1 MKDGIMLL
9 NLLHCNFGL
18 IIFPAVFMSNS
29 FKINN
34 LRLKLKSKPAV
45 FSFLFLIVLFFQSS
59 CFSNPKDTG
68 GPEAYLSNIV
78 DADGS
83 LKRVMAANVLKVGAD
98 PNSGMPFIVKTKFSG
113 EYEGF
118 EADISKYIGDQLGC
132 TVKFVPTNW
141 ENLLDGLEKKNYD
154 IVLNALEKPEDNKL
168 PGKNIGFSNSYYV
181 NSQHIIVSQNNT
193 KTKFLADLKGQKVG
207 VLNDSLAKV
216 LVSELNK
223 IKNAGITLV
232 MYTNTEDLFSSLK
245 KNLIEAVIID
255 TPIGTWNCKE
265 QNNCKLV
272 GVPIFPKN
280 YVIAVRKDD
289 RALLIG
295 IDAIL
300 RAGKKNNKLNE
311 ILGKWS
317 LE

>member
-1 MKDGIMLL
+1 MD
-9 NLLHCNFGL
+9 
-18 IIFPAVFMSNS
+18 NS
-29 FKINN
+29 FKIYNFEGK
-34 LRLKLKSKPAV
+34 LKLNMLSLT
-45 FSFLFLIVLFFQSS
+45 FFVLFISFFQIS
-59 CFSNPKDTG
+59 CFSNSEEENAPK
-68 GPEAYLSNIV
+68 AYLANIV

-83 LKRVMAANVLKVGAD
+83 LKRVMGANVLKVGTD
-98 PNSGMPFIVKTKFSG
+98 PDSGMPFIKKTKFSG
-113 EYEGF
+113 DYQGF
-118 EADISKYIGDQLGC
+118 EADISRYIARQLGC
-132 TVKFVPTNW
+132 KAKFVPTNW
-141 ENLLDGLEKKNYD
+141 ERLLEGLEKKDYD

-168 PGKNIGFSNSYYV
+168 PGKNIGFSSSYYV
-181 NSQHIIVSQNNT
+181 NSQHIIVDKNNT
-193 KTKFLADLKGQKVG
+193 NIKFLSDLKGKKVG

-223 IKNAGITLV
+223 MKKAGITLV
-232 MYTNTEDLFSSLK
+232 MYTNTGDLFSSLQ

-265 QNNCKLV
+265 QNTCKLV
-272 GVPIFPKN
+272 GIPIFPKN

-300 RAGKKNNKLNE
+300 RDSKKNNKLDE

-317 LE
+317 LK